1 MRTGLKCEKGNQMP
15 ELPEVE
21 LVARTLGKLVKGR
34 RIVTSEILRP
44 RLIPHHTPKAF
55 TKVVTDT
62 LIKDVSRRGKHILIH
77 LDNDHS
83 VMVHLRMAG
92 RFMLLSEERDDPKFT
107 HAKFHLDDENKLV
120 FSDQRHFGF
129 MRLYKTEALPDA
141 KELRD
146 LAPEPFSKEFT
157 EEYFLETISSSRR
170 NLKEF
175 LLDQSKVLGL
185 GNIYACETMFLS
197 GVDPRSR
204 ACDVTKPI
212 AKRLF
217 ETMREVLKESIEF
230 SKRMK
235 IDPEN
240 IDGSYFGGAH
250 DNHWFVY
257 DREQEPC
264 VKCTRP
270 IKRIPQG
277 SRSTYFCWNCQRMM
291 RPKKA

>member
-1 MRTGLKCEKGNQMP
+1 MP

-21 LVARTLGKLVKGR
+21 LVARTLNKLVKGR
-34 RIVTSEILRP
+34 RIITSEILRP

-55 TKVVTDT
+55 TKTVSDAT
-62 LIKDVSRRGKHILIH
+62 ISDVGRRGKHILIN
-77 LDNDHS
+77 LDNGHT

-92 RFMLLSEERDDPKFT
+92 RFMLLAEERDDPKFT
-107 HAKFHLDDENKLV
+107 HAKFHLDDDSKLV

-129 MRLYKTEALPDA
+129 MRIYKTEKLSDA

-146 LAPEPFSKEFT
+146 LAPEPFSEEFT
-157 EEYFLETISSSRR
+157 EDYFIKTISTSRR

-175 LLDQSKVLGL
+175 LLDQTKVLGL

-204 ACDVTKPI
+204 ACDVTKPV
-212 AKRLF
+212 AKKLF
-217 ETMREVLKESIEF
+217 ETMREVLRESIEF
-230 SKRMK
+230 SKKMR

-257 DREQEPC
+257 DRESEPC
-264 VKCTRP
+264 VKCEKP
-270 IKRIPQG
+270 IRRIAQG
-277 SRSTYFCWNCQRMM
+277 SRSTYFCTSCQRTM
-291 RPKKA
+291 RPRKT

>member
-1 MRTGLKCEKGNQMP
+1 MP

-21 LVARTLGKLVKGR
+21 LVARTLNKLVKGR
-34 RIVTSEILRP
+34 RILTSEILRP
-44 RLIPHHTPKAF
+44 RLIPHHTPKMF
-55 TKVVTDT
+55 SRIVSDT
-62 LIKDVSRRGKHILIH
+62 AIKDVGRRGKHILMNLENGH
-77 LDNDHS
+77 TL
-83 VMVHLRMAG
+83 MVHLRMAG
-92 RFMLLSEERDDPKFT
+92 RFMLLPPEREDPKFT
-107 HAKFHLDDENKLV
+107 HARLHLDDDTKLV

-129 MRLYKTEALPDA
+129 MRIYKTSGLAAA

-146 LAPEPFSKEFT
+146 LAPEPFSREFT
-157 EEYFLETISSSRR
+157 EEYFVATISSSRR

-175 LLDQSKVLGL
+175 LLDQTKVLGL

-212 AKRLF
+212 ATKLF
-217 ETMREVLKESIEF
+217 LTMREVLKESIDF

-250 DNHWFVY
+250 ENHWFVY
-257 DREQEPC
+257 DREDEPC

-270 IKRIPQG
+270 VKRIAQG
-277 SRSTYFCWNCQRMM
+277 SRSTYFCMGCQKKM
-291 RPKKA
+291 RPRKT